1 MGDNT
6 LAPEKQRSVLPHM
19 WMVFHQNLTH
29 NTKPHN
35 SNRKHQNDQKLIIR
49 LIGLIAMNRNQIR
62 TQEETILSQWG
73 GVFYISS

>member
-6 LAPEKQRSVLPHM
+6 LAPEKQRSEVDDFHQEFDLLPHM

-35 SNRKHQNDQKLIIR
+35 SNQKHQNDQKLIIR
-49 LIGLIAMNRNQIR
+49 LIG
-62 TQEETILSQWG
+62 
-73 GVFYISS
+73 